1 LLASGTGFAIDFTL
15 IDMSTIYIPERFAN
29 EPHSPYSLQSEPS
42 THLPSSPD
50 LDGMTP
56 DPSIESEMSD
66 FPASSAADAATSEE
80 AFESPAPDS
89 LVKSEET
96 DSHAAPVAGLPEP
109 EESVDVRRRVEDH
122 VPAPPLA
129 PPSLHAIYDLAI
141 ESISRISPCGL
152 HPFNRHLETAR
163 SPSPENY
170 ASLSGNGSAQS
181 PIRVDTPPPSGPHY
195 VYPPPPDPDNTLTAE
210 ELGPIWAEVVE
221 EEVVLRA
228 RRRIKDLFRSYFYIL
243 NGSALNHCRRT
254 GGYRRLARRRLYE
267 SVMEELDGIL
277 ETVDEVHMTKI
288 E

>member
-1 LLASGTGFAIDFTL
+1 
-15 IDMSTIYIPERFAN
+15 
-29 EPHSPYSLQSEPS
+29 
-42 THLPSSPD
+42 
-50 LDGMTP
+50 
-56 DPSIESEMSD
+56 
-66 FPASSAADAATSEE
+66 
-80 AFESPAPDS
+80 
-89 LVKSEET
+89 
-96 DSHAAPVAGLPEP
+96 
-109 EESVDVRRRVEDH
+109 
-122 VPAPPLA
+122 
-129 PPSLHAIYDLAI
+129 
-141 ESISRISPCGL
+141 
-152 HPFNRHLETAR
+152 
-163 SPSPENY
+163 
-170 ASLSGNGSAQS
+170 
-181 PIRVDTPPPSGPHY
+181 